1 MGLRKECHPVGDHT
15 LYVCLA
21 TRSQSWY
28 D

>member
-1 MGLRKECHPVGDHT
+1 MGLRKELQAVGT

-21 TRSQSWY
+21 TRPESGY